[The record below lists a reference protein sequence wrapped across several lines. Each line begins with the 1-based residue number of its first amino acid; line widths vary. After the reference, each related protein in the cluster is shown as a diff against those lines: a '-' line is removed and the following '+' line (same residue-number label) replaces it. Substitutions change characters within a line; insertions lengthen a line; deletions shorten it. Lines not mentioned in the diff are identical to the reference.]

1 MDLFSTQEFEELAL
15 PDAELTFLPSADLGR
30 QPADLLAEFLQS
42 TPWSQEDIT
51 VFGKTHPQPRLV
63 AWYGDAGARYRY
75 SGIDHEPLPWTPTL
89 QALRTKLETQ
99 CECAFNSV
107 LLNYYRDHRDSM
119 GLHADDEPELGPA
132 PVIASLS
139 LGEERGI
146 YFKHTTRKDLGT
158 FNLPLPSGSL
168 LVMRGATQR
177 HWKHGL
183 RKLSKPCGPRVNLTF
198 RFIHY

>member
-89 QALRTKLETQ
+89 QALRTRLEAQ

-107 LLNYYRDHRDSM
+107 LLNYYRDHRRRSQ
-119 GLHADDEPELGPA
+119 
-132 PVIASLS
+132 
-139 LGEERGI
+139 
-146 YFKHTTRKDLGT
+146 
-158 FNLPLPSGSL
+158 
-168 LVMRGATQR
+168 RGAR
-177 HWKHGL
+177 SAVL
-183 RKLSKPCGPRVNLTF
+183 
-198 RFIHY
+198 